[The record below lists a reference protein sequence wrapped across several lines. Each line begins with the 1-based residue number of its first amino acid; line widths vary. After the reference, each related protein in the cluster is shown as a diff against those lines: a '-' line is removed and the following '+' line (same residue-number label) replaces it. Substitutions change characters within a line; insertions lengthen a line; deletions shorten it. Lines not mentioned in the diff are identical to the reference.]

1 MTSTLLILWNT
12 FGFLGLA
19 SALAWAGAAGL
30 LVAGIARHRRW
41 DRWLQATAAA
51 AAGLVL
57 ALATSASI
65 RAIEVDRSAEVLAAE
80 AAAAKATREKLRGR
94 AADVRFAEDTAVDQA
109 DVAGVTVAEEEGA
122 YERAVEAELVKIP
135 AYRAKG
141 KQTRK
146 AAAAA
151 EKDKEKETGAKNKEQ
166 GDPAAAPPAG
176 EDALD
181 AAPKPVADGDGAA
194 TSATTDPE
202 TGRKVRQLPES
213 QLIVADRFD
222 RLNRTAAWSVLA
234 VAAALCCGEYVRRFN
249 STFDAVWPLPLAG
262 TLVDGLAA
270 KQRIAA
276 TPSAHDGGLPRFLET
291 AVRKGETFILFAA
304 DDPFAGRDALE
315 RLGGGRVAWRLP
327 KRTFTAAEVAAD
339 PGLAEL
345 VFESAW
351 FGRAAFVLTGSAG
364 AAEVVRGIAAALDR
378 RSRTRATIRGTL
390 NLVWAW
396 PAEPPENA
404 ALVRL
409 ANRIN
414 YRWLRE
420 AAAA

>member
-1 MTSTLLILWNT
+1 MTATLLILWNT
-12 FGFLGLA
+12 FGLLGLA
-19 SALAWAGAAGL
+19 SALAWTAALGL
-30 LVAGIARHRRW
+30 VVAGIGERRRW
-41 DRWLQATAAA
+41 DRWLVATAAA
-51 AAGLVL
+51 AVGLVL
-57 ALATSASI
+57 ACATSASI

-80 AAAAKATREKLRGR
+80 AAAAKTMQAKLRGR
-94 AADVRFAEDTAVDQA
+94 AATIRFAEDTAADQA
-109 DVAGVTVAEEEGA
+109 DIAGVTAAEEEGA
-122 YERAVEAELVKIP
+122 YERAVEAELAKTP
-135 AYRAKG
+135 AYRSRG

-146 AAAAA
+146 TSGKKSTKTEAGA
-151 EKDKEKETGAKNKEQ
+151 ENKQ
-166 GDPAAAPPAG
+166 PGDPAAAQPAG
-176 EDALD
+176 DEAAAD
-181 AAPKPVADGDGAA
+181 AAVKPVADGDAAA

-202 TGRKVRQLPES
+202 TGRNVRQLPES
-213 QLIVADRFD
+213 QLTVADRFD
-222 RLNRTAAWSVLA
+222 RLNRVAAWSVLA

-270 KQRIAA
+270 KQRIALA
-276 TPSAHDGGLPRFLET
+276 PSVRDGALPRFLET

-304 DDPFAGRDALE
+304 DDPFAGRDSLG
-315 RLGGGRVAWRLP
+315 RLGRGRFAWRLP

-339 PGLAEL
+339 PALMEL

-351 FGRAAFVLTGSAG
+351 FGRAAFVLTGSPG

-378 RSRTRATIRGTL
+378 RSRTRAMIRGTL

-396 PAEPPENA
+396 PVEPPENA

>member
-19 SALAWAGAAGL
+19 SALAWAAAAGL

-51 AAGLVL
+51 AVGLVL

-122 YERAVEAELVKIP
+122 YERAVEAELARIP
-135 AYRAKG
+135 AYRARG
-141 KQTRK
+141 KRARTT
-146 AAAAA
+146 AATAKTDEGGKTDE
-151 EKDKEKETGAKNKEQ
+151 EKSGEE
-166 GDPAAAPPAG
+166 GDPAGASPAG
-176 EDALD
+176 DE
-181 AAPKPVADGDGAA
+181 AAGGEAPAAA
-194 TSATTDPE
+194 TATTDPE
-202 TGRKVRQLPES
+202 TGRKVRHLPEA

-222 RLNRTAAWSVLA
+222 RTNKAAAWSVLA

-262 TLVDGLAA
+262 TPVDGLVA
-270 KQRIAA
+270 KQRIVAA
-276 TPSAHDGGLPRFLET
+276 PRSDDGGLARFLET

-304 DDPFAGRDALE
+304 DDPLAGRESLE
-315 RLGGGRVAWRLP
+315 RVGTGRFAWRLP

-339 PGLAEL
+339 PALAEL

-364 AAEVVRGIAAALDR
+364 AAEVVRGIAAALER
-378 RSRTRATIRGTL
+378 RSRTRATIRRTL
-390 NLVWAW
+390 NLAWTW
-396 PAEPPENA
+396 PAEPPDGGD
-404 ALVRL
+404 L
-409 ANRIN
+409 ARRAERIN